1 MLKMKKCRKRS
12 GTAVWE
18 PRLVARNMEVRM
30 RKLSVLCLVL
40 AVALPTAALS
50 RGGGMGSHHSSST
63 GGAFGARATAP
74 GTNSL
79 GTALSSGGAGERI
92 KGPPLGTGNPAVDRE
107 DKRVAKIVGS
117 ICRGC

>member
-1 MLKMKKCRKRS
+1 MKER
-12 GTAVWE
+12 TEAH
-18 PRLVARNMEVRM
+18 M
-30 RKLSVLCLVL
+30 RKLYVICLVL
-40 AVALPTAALS
+40 AVASPSAAFS
-50 RGGGMGSHHSSST
+50 RGGGMGSHSST

-79 GTALSSGGAGERI
+79 GTALSSGGAGERM

-107 DKRVAKIVGS
+107 DKRVSKIVGS

>member
-1 MLKMKKCRKRS
+1 MIKTKKCRNWS
-12 GTAVWE
+12 GTAAWE
-18 PRLVARNMEVRM
+18 PRLVARNMEARM
-30 RKLSVLCLVL
+30 RKLSVLCLIL
-40 AVALPTAALS
+40 AVALPTAAFS
-50 RGGGMGSHHSSST
+50 RGGGMGSHHSSSR
-63 GGAFGARATAP
+63 GGSFGARATAP

-79 GTALSSGGAGERI
+79 GAALSSGGAGERV